1 MLAYIFVY
9 VSMQVLCNIQV
20 FSKAMPSLF
29 ASYSEDFFI
38 CSSDTY
44 QIKALKLE
52 ILANIAT
59 ESSISVILQEFQV
72 IIYAKCL

>member
-1 MLAYIFVY
+1 
-9 VSMQVLCNIQV
+9 MQALCNIQV
-20 FSKAMPSLF
+20 FAKAMPSLF

-52 ILANIAT
+52 ILSNIAT
-59 ESSISVILQEFQV
+59 ESSIPVIFQEFQV
-72 IIYAKCL
+72 IHIH